1 MIIKSIIENIKNER
15 MFKQVK
21 NTLND
26 LNNYLFAEIERLDD
40 ESLTEDQLFK
50 ETRRAKAIANVSS
63 QIISNA
69 NLQLKAIQT
78 SLEYGNNDKAIKNSV
93 FGIEE
98 NAEK

>member
-1 MIIKSIIENIKNER
+1 

>member
-1 MIIKSIIENIKNER
+1 M
-15 MFKQVK
+15 K

>member
-1 MIIKSIIENIKNER
+1 
-15 MFKQVK
+15 MFKKVK

>member
-1 MIIKSIIENIKNER
+1 MNIIENIKNER
-15 MFKQVK
+15 MFKKVK

>member
-1 MIIKSIIENIKNER
+1 
-15 MFKQVK
+15 MFKKVK

-50 ETRRAKAIANVSS
+50 ETRRAKAISNVSS

>member
-1 MIIKSIIENIKNER
+1 

-78 SLEYGNNDKAIKNSV
+78 SLEYGHNDKAIKNSV